1 MESSTVEAG
10 VEEVV
15 ASLTD
20 DIAALQAV
28 DLARL
33 TARELLALAGQVE
46 VLSRRLDHAKDHLAG
61 HIDSTGAHGIDGH
74 KTAKAALVHIN
85 RVPGAEAHGSLQTA
99 RALRRLP
106 HVAAAYAAGEIPTA
120 SVRAIARVASN
131 PRVGDLV
138 DDLVDRI
145 FAAQASDASYD
156 DLASFVRDWERFA
169 DADGADQDRDHTHR
183 RRNASLVRND
193 LSAAWHLRGDFG
205 DLDGAC
211 MAEVL
216 AAYEHAEWLAD
227 RDAAI
232 AEHGPGATPDT
243 FPRTP
248 AQRRADAMFEIFR
261 RAAAT
266 PGDAQSPEPLVN
278 IVVDQ
283 ETLETELARVAGG
296 SVEHDPSRLG
306 GRICRTTSGHPIHPA
321 DAVAALLVGHVRRV
335 VIDAAS
341 NVIDLGRRRRCFTG
355 SSRDAALLKSA
366 IRDRGGTSCFW
377 ADCNSPPQWMQ
388 VDHDRTWRAL
398 GPSDIANS
406 QTACG
411 HHNRLKETGYRP
423 VRGPDGTYTYL
434 RPDGTTITAPV

>member
-1 MESSTVEAG
+1 MIDLGA
-10 VEEVV
+10 EEVV
-15 ASLTD
+15 ASLADGVT
-20 DIAALQAV
+20 ALHAV

-33 TARELLALAGQVE
+33 TAREQLALAGALE
-46 VLSRRLDHAKDHLAG
+46 VVSRRLDHAKDTLAG
-61 HIDSTGAHGIDGH
+61 HIDATGAHGIDGH

-85 RVPGAEAHGSLQTA
+85 RVPGAEAHGSIQTA
-99 RALRRLP
+99 RALRRMP
-106 HVAAAYAAGEIPTA
+106 EVDAAYAAGKIPTA

-131 PRVGDLV
+131 PRVQDFV

-145 FAAQASDASYD
+145 FAEQASEASHD
-156 DLASFVRDWERFA
+156 DLAAFVRDWERFA
-169 DADGADQDRDHTHR
+169 DADGTDQDRDHTHR

-193 LSAAWHLRGDFG
+193 LAAAWHLRGDFG

-227 RDAAI
+227 RDAAL
-232 AEHGPGATPDT
+232 AEHGPGATPDQ

-261 RAAAT
+261 RAAAV
-266 PGDAQSPEPLVN
+266 PGDAPSPDPLVS
-278 IVVDQ
+278 IVIDQ
-283 ETLETELARVAGG
+283 ETLETELARVAGAP
-296 SVEHDPSRLG
+296 VEHDLARLDE
-306 GRICRTTSGHPIHPA
+306 RICRTTSGHPIHPS

-355 SSRDAALLKSA
+355 SSRDAALLQTA
-366 IRDRGGTSCFW
+366 IRARGGTRCFW

-388 VDHDRTWRAL
+388 VDHDQTWRAL

-406 QTACG
+406 KTACG

-434 RPDGTTITAPV
+434 RPDGTHITAAV

>member
-1 MESSTVEAG
+1 MEPSG
-10 VEEVV
+10 FEEVV
-15 ASLTD
+15 A
-20 DIAALQAV
+20 ALGADVAELQGV
-28 DLARL
+28 DLGSL
-33 TARELLALAGQVE
+33 TARQLLTLAGKVE
-46 VLSRRLDHAKDHLAG
+46 VISRRLDHAKDRLAG
-61 HIDSTGAHGIDGH
+61 HIDATGAHGIDGH
-74 KTAKAALVHIN
+74 KTAKAGLVHIN
-85 RVPGAEAHGSLQTA
+85 RVPGADVHGSLQTA
-99 RALRRLP
+99 RALRRMP
-106 HVAAAYAAGEIPTA
+106 EVESAYAAGQIPTA
-120 SVRAIARVASN
+120 SVRAIARVAAN
-131 PRVGDLV
+131 PRVTHLI

-145 FAAQASDASYD
+145 FAEQARTASHD

-169 DADGADQDRDHTHR
+169 DADGADQDREHTHR

-193 LSAAWHLRGDFG
+193 LAGSWHLRGEFG
-205 DLDGAC
+205 DLSGAS

-232 AEHGPGATPDT
+232 AEHGPDATPDQ

-248 AQRRADAMFEIFR
+248 AQRRADAMVAIFR

-266 PGDAQSPEPLVN
+266 PGDAQPPDPLVN
-278 IVVDQ
+278 IVMDQ
-283 ETLETELARVAGG
+283 ETLEVELARIAGE
-296 SVEHDPSRLG
+296 SVDHDPSRTG
-306 GRICRTTSGHPIHPA
+306 ERICRTTSGHPIHPS
-321 DAVAALLVGHVRRV
+321 DAVAALLIGHIRRI

-388 VDHDRTWRAL
+388 VDHDQTWRAL

-411 HHNRLKETGYRP
+411 YHNRLKETGYTP
-423 VRGPDGTYTYL
+423 VRGPDGTYTYQ
-434 RPDGTTITAPV
+434 RPDGTHITPPV